1 MTLSW
6 VRIVCM
12 DQDKT
17 TNIDAEHQDDYEE
30 TDIFLWAN
38 NLVQIK
44 EELKIELF
52 LINKNSVVY
61 KTSRV
66 KELELHLHQLLIDPI
81 LEYVLEGADTGL
93 VVRNFEDAEAEQM
106 VLQKTKLRNVPKARE
121 VLSWLKTQEAE
132 IEQFVEEEHDLKR
145 IKGVIARV
153 SHASLEHPF
162 YVAKVLP
169 SSNVMKG
176 NAGWL
181 VRGGKF
187 VQFDADGALR
197 VPGDNQLLLLHHD
210 IFVFN
215 QTKLEQ
221 LFNYNAKKAAI
232 AEKKVAEIQD
242 NFKLSFEDGASL
254 NSMVMEK
261 KTLVNKLQKIDPTS
275 VKQEELL
282 NHAEELGIEMM
293 TDTAGAIIIMDTKDL
308 TKFVNLLND
317 DYYESPMTGQ
327 KYEIK
332 SKKPLKEEEPDELK
346 DALTV
351 AAQPVDPGPSA
362 PATQDTPH

>member
-1 MTLSW
+1 
-6 VRIVCM
+6 M
-12 DQDKT
+12 DENNK
-17 TNIDAEHQDDYEE
+17 NAPVVEQDDDYTE

-61 KTSRV
+61 KTSRS
-66 KELELHLHQLLIDPI
+66 KDLELHLHQVLLDPI
-81 LEYVLEGADTGL
+81 LEYVLEGADNGL
-93 VVRNFEDAEAEQM
+93 TVRGFEEAEQESM
-106 VLQKTKLRNVPKARE
+106 VLQRTRLKQVTMARE
-121 VLSWLKTQEAE
+121 VLSWLKTQEHE

-153 SHASLEHPF
+153 SHQSFETPF

-169 SSNVMKG
+169 GSNIMKG
-176 NAGWL
+176 SAGWL

-187 VQFDADGALR
+187 VPFDADGALR
-197 VPGDNQLLLLHHD
+197 IPNDNQLLILEQD
-210 IFVFN
+210 IYVFN
-215 QTKLEQ
+215 QSKLEQ

-232 AEKKVAEIQD
+232 AEKKVAEIQS
-242 NFKLSFEDGASL
+242 NFKLSFEDGATL
-254 NSMVMEK
+254 NSMVLEK
-261 KTLVNKLQKIDPTS
+261 KSLVNKLQKIDAGA

-293 TDTAGAIIIMDTKDL
+293 TDTDGSIIIMDTKDL

-327 KYEIK
+327 RYEIK
-332 SKKPLKEEEPDELK
+332 SKKPLKLTEDDEVK
-346 DALTV
+346 EALQ
-351 AAQPVDPGPSA
+351 AAEK
-362 PATQDTPH
+362 

>member
-1 MTLSW
+1 
-6 VRIVCM
+6 M
-12 DQDKT
+12 DEDKT
-17 TNIDAEHQDDYEE
+17 TITGAEDQEETSE

-61 KTSRV
+61 KTSRS
-66 KELELHLHQLLIDPI
+66 KNLEMHLHTILIDPI
-81 LEYVLEGADTGL
+81 LEYVLEGADNGL
-93 VVRNFEDAEAEQM
+93 TVRSFEEAESEQM
-106 VLQKTKLRNVPKARE
+106 VLQRTKLINVAKARE
-121 VLSWLKTQEAE
+121 VLSWLRTQ
-132 IEQFVEEEHDLKR
+132 DLKR

-153 SHASLEHPF
+153 SHPDMEKPF

-169 SSNVMKG
+169 SSNIMKG
-176 NAGWL
+176 NTGWL

-187 VQFDADGALR
+187 VPFDAEGALR
-197 VPGDNQLLLLHHD
+197 VPTDNQILIVD
-210 IFVFN
+210 QDVFVFN

-242 NFKLSFEDGASL
+242 NFNLSFEDGASL
-254 NSMVMEK
+254 NAMVMEK
-261 KTLVNKLQKIDPTS
+261 KSLVNKLQKIDPST
-275 VKQEELL
+275 VKQDELL
-282 NHAEELGIEMM
+282 NHAEELGIDLM
-293 TDTAGAIIIMDTKDL
+293 TDNNGSIIIMDTKDL

-317 DYYESPMTGQ
+317 DYYESPMTGL

-332 SKKPLKEEEPDELK
+332 SKKPLKLEESDDLK
-346 DALTV
+346 EALNT
-351 AAQPVDPGPSA
+351 AA
-362 PATQDTPH
+362 TPPEA

>member
-1 MTLSW
+1 
-6 VRIVCM
+6 M
-12 DQDKT
+12 DEDKT
-17 TNIDAEHQDDYEE
+17 TVVPEETQDDYDE

-38 NLVQIK
+38 NLVQLK

-61 KTSRV
+61 KTSRS
-66 KELELHLHQLLIDPI
+66 KALELHLHSILIDPI
-81 LEYVLEGADTGL
+81 LEYVLEGADNGL
-93 VVRNFEDAEAEQM
+93 TVRGFEEAEAEQM
-106 VLQKTKLRNVPKARE
+106 VLQKTKLIKVAKARE
-121 VLSWLKTQEAE
+121 VLSWLRTQEAE

-153 SHASLEHPF
+153 SHPDMEKPF

-169 SSNVMKG
+169 SSNIMKG
-176 NAGWL
+176 NTGWL

-187 VQFDADGALR
+187 VPFDAEGALR
-197 VPGDNQLLLLHHD
+197 IPTDNQILIVDQD

-215 QTKLEQ
+215 QVKLEQ

-242 NFKLSFEDGASL
+242 NFKLSFEEGASL
-254 NSMVMEK
+254 NAMVMEK
-261 KTLVNKLQKIDPTS
+261 KALVNKLQKIDPTN
-275 VKQEELL
+275 VKQDELL
-282 NHAEELGIEMM
+282 NHADELGIEMM
-293 TDTAGAIIIMDTKDL
+293 TDSNGSIIIMDTKDL

-317 DYYESPMTGQ
+317 DYYESPMTGL

-332 SKKPLKEEEPDELK
+332 SKKPLKLEESDDLK
-346 DALTV
+346 DALT
-351 AAQPVDPGPSA
+351 AAA
-362 PATQDTPH
+362 PTE

>member
-1 MTLSW
+1 MNE
-6 VRIVCM
+6 
-12 DQDKT
+12 DKT
-17 TNIDAEHQDDYEE
+17 TVVPEQAQDDYQE

-38 NLVQIK
+38 NLVQLK

-61 KTSRV
+61 KTSRS
-66 KELELHLHQLLIDPI
+66 KDLEMHLHSILIDPI
-81 LEYVLEGADTGL
+81 LEYVLEGADQGL
-93 VVRNFEDAEAEQM
+93 VVRSFEEAEAEQM
-106 VLQKTKLRNVPKARE
+106 VLQKTKLINVAKARE
-121 VLSWLKTQEAE
+121 VLSWLRTQEAE

-145 IKGVIARV
+145 IKGVIARI
-153 SHASLEHPF
+153 SHPEMEKPF

-176 NAGWL
+176 STGWL

-187 VQFDADGALR
+187 VPFDAEGALR
-197 VPGDNQLLLLHHD
+197 IPTDNQLLIVDQD

-261 KTLVNKLQKIDPTS
+261 KTLVNKLQKIDPS
-275 VKQEELL
+275 NVKQDELL
-282 NHAEELGIEMM
+282 NHAEELGIDLM
-293 TDTAGAIIIMDTKDL
+293 TDTNGSIIIMDTKDL

-317 DYYESPMTGQ
+317 DYYESPMTGL

-332 SKKPLKEEEPDELK
+332 SKKPLKLEEADETK
-346 DALTV
+346 EAL
-351 AAQPVDPGPSA
+351 ALSEEAKY
-362 PATQDTPH
+362 

>member
-1 MTLSW
+1 MEE
-6 VRIVCM
+6 
-12 DQDKT
+12 DKT
-17 TNIDAEHQDDYEE
+17 TNITEQAQDDYEE

-38 NLVQIK
+38 NLVQLK

-61 KTSRV
+61 KTSRS
-66 KELELHLHQLLIDPI
+66 KDLEMHLHSILIDPI
-81 LEYVLEGADTGL
+81 LEYVLEGADQGL
-93 VVRNFEDAEAEQM
+93 VVRSFEEAEAEQM
-106 VLQKTKLRNVPKARE
+106 VLQKTKLINVAKARE
-121 VLSWLKTQEAE
+121 VLSWLRTQEAE

-145 IKGVIARV
+145 IKGVIARI
-153 SHASLEHPF
+153 SHPEMDKPF

-169 SSNVMKG
+169 SSNIMKG
-176 NAGWL
+176 NTGWL

-187 VQFDADGALR
+187 VQFDAEGALR
-197 VPGDNQLLLLHHD
+197 IPTDNQILIVDQD

-221 LFNYNAKKAAI
+221 VFNYNAKKAAI
-232 AEKKVAEIQD
+232 AEKKAAEIQD

-261 KTLVNKLQKIDPTS
+261 KSLVNKLQKIDPTN
-275 VKQEELL
+275 VKQDELL

-293 TDTAGAIIIMDTKDL
+293 TDTNGSIIIMDTKDL

-317 DYYESPMTGQ
+317 DYYESPMTGL

-332 SKKPLKEEEPDELK
+332 SKKPLKLEEPDELK
-346 DALTV
+346 EALT
-351 AAQPVDPGPSA
+351 ASSQ
-362 PATQDTPH
+362 TK

>member
-1 MTLSW
+1 MEENKLNTEQEL
-6 VRIVCM
+6 
-12 DQDKT
+12 
-17 TNIDAEHQDDYEE
+17 QDDYQE

-38 NLVQIK
+38 NLVQLK

-61 KTSRV
+61 KTSRS
-66 KELELHLHQLLIDPI
+66 KDLEMHLHSILIDPI
-81 LEYVLEGADTGL
+81 LEYVLEGADQGL

-106 VLQKTKLRNVPKARE
+106 VLQRTRLSNVVKARE
-121 VLSWLKTQEAE
+121 VLSWLRTQEAE

-145 IKGVIARV
+145 IKGVIARI
-153 SHASLEHPF
+153 SHRELAVPF

-169 SSNVMKG
+169 SSNMMKG

-187 VQFDADGALR
+187 VPFDAEGALR
-197 VPGDNQLLLLHHD
+197 IPTDNQLLIVDQD

-215 QTKLEQ
+215 QSKLEQ

-242 NFKLSFEDGASL
+242 NFKLSFEEGTSL

-261 KTLVNKLQKIDPTS
+261 KTLVNKLQKIDPAGI
-275 VKQEELL
+275 KQDELL

-293 TDTAGAIIIMDTKDL
+293 TDTNGSIIIMDTKDL

-317 DYYESPMTGQ
+317 DYYESPMTGL

-332 SKKPLKEEEPDELK
+332 SKKPLKLEEPDELK
-346 DALTV
+346 EALT
-351 AAQPVDPGPSA
+351 AASE
-362 PATQDTPH
+362 PAQ

>member
-1 MTLSW
+1 MEE
-6 VRIVCM
+6 
-12 DQDKT
+12 DKT
-17 TNIDAEHQDDYEE
+17 TVVPEQTQDEEEE

-38 NLVQIK
+38 NLVQMK

-61 KTSRV
+61 KTSRS
-66 KELELHLHQLLIDPI
+66 KDLEMHLHSILIDPI
-81 LEYVLEGADTGL
+81 LEYVLEGADQGL
-93 VVRNFEDAEAEQM
+93 VVRGFEEAEAEQM
-106 VLQKTKLRNVPKARE
+106 VLQRTKLINVAKARE
-121 VLSWLKTQEAE
+121 VLSWLRTQEAE

-153 SHASLEHPF
+153 SHPDMEKPF

-176 NAGWL
+176 NTGWL

-187 VQFDADGALR
+187 VPFDAEGALR
-197 VPGDNQLLLLHHD
+197 IPTDNQLLIVDQD

-261 KTLVNKLQKIDPTS
+261 KALVNKLQKIDPTN
-275 VKQEELL
+275 VKQDELL

-293 TDTAGAIIIMDTKDL
+293 TDSSGSIIIMDTKDL

-317 DYYESPMTGQ
+317 DYYESPMTGL

-332 SKKPLKEEEPDELK
+332 SKKPLKLEEPDELK
-346 DALTV
+346 EALTV
-351 AAQPVDPGPSA
+351 ATTPMAQ
-362 PATQDTPH
+362 

>member
-1 MTLSW
+1 
-6 VRIVCM
+6 M
-12 DQDKT
+12 DENKT
-17 TNIDAEHQDDYEE
+17 AVLPSEDDDDYQK

-61 KTSRV
+61 KTSRS
-66 KELELHLHQLLIDPI
+66 KDLELHLHQILLDPI
-81 LEYVLEGADTGL
+81 LEYVLEGADMGL
-93 VVRNFEDAEAEQM
+93 VVRGFEEAEQEDM
-106 VLQKTKLRNVPKARE
+106 VLQRTRLKNVTKARE

-153 SHASLEHPF
+153 THATMGEPF

-169 SSNVMKG
+169 NSNIMKG

-187 VQFDADGALR
+187 VPFDAEGALR
-197 VPGDNQLLLLHHD
+197 IPADNQMLILEQD
-210 IFVFN
+210 MYVFN
-215 QTKLEQ
+215 QTKLDQ
-221 LFNYNAKKAAI
+221 LFSYNAKKAAI
-232 AEKKVAEIQD
+232 AAKKVAEIHD
-242 NFKLSFEDGASL
+242 NFKLSFEDGNSL
-254 NSMVMEK
+254 NAMVMEK
-261 KTLVNKLQKIDPTS
+261 KSLINKLQKIDPAA
-275 VKQEELL
+275 VNQEELL
-282 NHAEELGIEMM
+282 NHADELGIELM
-293 TDTAGAIIIMDTKDL
+293 TDNDGSIIIMDTKDL

-332 SKKPLKEEEPDELK
+332 SKKPLKITEDDEVK
-346 DALTV
+346 EALTL
-351 AAQPVDPGPSA
+351 AETQPA
-362 PATQDTPH
+362 

>member
-1 MTLSW
+1 
-6 VRIVCM
+6 M
-12 DQDKT
+12 DENNK
-17 TNIDAEHQDDYEE
+17 NAPVMEHDEDYQE

-61 KTSRV
+61 KTSRS
-66 KELELHLHQLLIDPI
+66 KDLELHLHQVLLDPI
-81 LEYVLEGADTGL
+81 LEYVLEGADNGL
-93 VVRNFEDAEAEQM
+93 TVRGFEEAEQESM
-106 VLQKTKLRNVPKARE
+106 VLQRTRLKNVTKARE

-153 SHASLEHPF
+153 SHQSIEKPF

-169 SSNVMKG
+169 GSNIMKG

-187 VQFDADGALR
+187 VPFDADGALR
-197 VPGDNQLLLLHHD
+197 IPIDNQLLILEED
-210 IFVFN
+210 IYVFN
-215 QTKLEQ
+215 QSKLEQ

-242 NFKLSFEDGASL
+242 NFKLSFEEGATL
-254 NSMVMEK
+254 NSMVLEK
-261 KTLVNKLQKIDPTS
+261 KSLVNKLQKIDAGS
-275 VKQEELL
+275 VKQEDLL

-293 TDTAGAIIIMDTKDL
+293 TDNDGSIIIMDTKDL

-317 DYYESPMTGQ
+317 DYYESPMTGLR
-327 KYEIK
+327 YEIK
-332 SKKPLKEEEPDELK
+332 SKKPLKLTEDDEVK
-346 DALTV
+346 EALQ
-351 AAQPVDPGPSA
+351 AAEQ
-362 PATQDTPH
+362 

>member
-1 MTLSW
+1 
-6 VRIVCM
+6 M
-12 DQDKT
+12 DEDKT
-17 TNIDAEHQDDYEE
+17 TVAPEAAQDDYEE

-38 NLVQIK
+38 NLVQLK

-61 KTSRV
+61 KTSRS
-66 KELELHLHQLLIDPI
+66 KDLEMHLHSILIDPI
-81 LEYVLEGADTGL
+81 LEYVLEGADNGL
-93 VVRNFEDAEAEQM
+93 TVRSFEEAEAEQM
-106 VLQKTKLRNVPKARE
+106 VLQKTKLINVAKARE
-121 VLSWLKTQEAE
+121 VLSWLRTQEAE

-153 SHASLEHPF
+153 SHPDMEKPF

-169 SSNVMKG
+169 SSNIMKG

-187 VQFDADGALR
+187 VQFDAEGALR
-197 VPGDNQLLLLHHD
+197 IPTDNQILIVDQD

-261 KTLVNKLQKIDPTS
+261 KALVNKLQKIDPTN
-275 VKQEELL
+275 VKQDELL
-282 NHAEELGIEMM
+282 NHAEELGIELM
-293 TDTAGAIIIMDTKDL
+293 TDTAGSIIIMDTKDL

-317 DYYESPMTGQ
+317 DYYESPMTGL

-332 SKKPLKEEEPDELK
+332 SKKPLKLDESDETKEALSLSEESK
-346 DALTV
+346 
-351 AAQPVDPGPSA
+351 
-362 PATQDTPH
+362 